1 MILLRKRTDY
11 YDYLIGVYGR
21 DEKKVYDRKLDLT
34 SDEIYFEDINRWRNT
49 NIFDLYVCNRIYR
62 VEQVKKGTWELHKFH
77 TVNTDYRGER
87 RHYRESQVSG
97 LKDFEYYIPRPLNLS
112 VDIPIAIK
120 GTYHNDN
127 RLKGITPILASFG
140 IPSVL
145 SAEELYS
152 EVDMYISN
160 LMSQEE
166 VRGEQ
171 SNENKILSKG
181 FDIKSSFRNQKNR
194 RKK

>member
-34 SDEIYFEDINRWRNT
+34 SDEIYFEDILRWRNT
-49 NIFDLYVCNRIYR
+49 NIFDLYICNRIYR
-62 VEQVKKGTWELHKFH
+62 VEQVKKGVWELHKFH
-77 TVNTDYRGER
+77 KNNTDYLGRR

-97 LKDFEYYIPRPLNLS
+97 LDDFEYYIPRPPEALTDS
-112 VDIPIAIK
+112 PIAIS

-127 RLKGITPILASFG
+127 RLKGVTPILASFG

-145 SAEELYS
+145 SAEELYT
-152 EVDMYISN
+152 EVDMYIGF
-160 LMSQEE
+160 LMSEKEKTSKQDDK
-166 VRGEQ
+166 
-171 SNENKILSKG
+171 NKLLSKG
-181 FDIKSSFRNQKNR
+181 FDDKISFRH
-194 RKK
+194 RK

>member
-62 VEQVKKGTWELHKFH
+62 VEQVKKGVWELHKFH
-77 TVNTDYRGER
+77 KNNTDYLGRR

-97 LKDFEYYIPRPLNLS
+97 LDDFEYYIPRPPEALTDL
-112 VDIPIAIK
+112 PIAIS

-127 RLKGITPILASFG
+127 RLKGVTPILASFG

-152 EVDMYISN
+152 EVDMYLGF
-160 LMSQEE
+160 LMSEKEKSSKQDDK
-166 VRGEQ
+166 
-171 SNENKILSKG
+171 NKLLSKG
-181 FDIKSSFRNQKNR
+181 FDDKISFRH
-194 RKK
+194 RK